1 MLEQLQPIISKL
13 TEYGGLIVSGLLVMF
28 GGMIAIFILYRIV
41 TKLIRPN
48 GTYSRVIKVVF
59 GAVYAMILVLTIL
72 LAAEKL
78 GFDTSGLAGIAIL
91 LVLIAAVIVFF
102 LIPFLPRLPFV
113 PGDMVDVRGTMGIVE
128 AITAYQTVIRTFDGH
143 IVFVPS
149 PMIMA
154 SPIINYSLHPNRR
167 VQLDL
172 EINATDDIIRAKALA
187 LDLMGAHENVMDD
200 PAPSTFVTGIADGK
214 TTLVAYCWVANADWF
229 GTRDALFT
237 QVAQA
242 FTAEEYVALAIP
254 KREITQITPE

>member
-1 MLEQLQPIISKL
+1 MLEQLQPILSKL
-13 TEYGGLIVSGLLVMF
+13 TEYGGLIASGLLVMF
-28 GGMIAIFILYRIV
+28 GGMIAIFLLYRIV
-41 TKLIRPN
+41 TRFIKLN
-48 GTYSRVIKVVF
+48 GTYSRVIKVAF
-59 GAVYAMILVLTIL
+59 GAIYAMILVLTIL

-91 LVLIAAVIVFF
+91 LVLVAAVIVFF

-143 IVFVPS
+143 IVFIPS

-172 EINATDDIIRAKALA
+172 EINATDDITRAKALI
-187 LDLMGAHENVMDD
+187 LDLMRDHENVLDD
-200 PAPSTFVTGIADGK
+200 PAPSAFVTGIADGK
-214 TTLVAYCWVANADWF
+214 TTLVAYCWVENADWF
-229 GTRDALFT
+229 STRDALFT

-242 FTAEEYVALAIP
+242 FTHEEYIALAIP